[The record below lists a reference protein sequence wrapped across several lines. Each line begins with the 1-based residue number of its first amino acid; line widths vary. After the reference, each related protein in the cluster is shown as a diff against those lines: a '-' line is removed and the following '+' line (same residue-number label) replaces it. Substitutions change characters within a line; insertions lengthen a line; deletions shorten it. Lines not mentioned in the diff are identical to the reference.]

1 MKQVYIVVRY
11 DDDNEKR
18 IMAVFA
24 DLDTAYEYS
33 SDHNADSLDAPE
45 WYDVEAH
52 DVITAVN
59 TNIKE
64 G

>member
-24 DLDTAYEYS
+24 DLDTAHEYS
-33 SDHNADSLDAPE
+33 SDNNADSQDATD
-45 WYDVEAH
+45 WYDVEVH
-52 DVITAVN
+52 EVIT
-59 TNIKE
+59 
-64 G
+64 

>member
-24 DLDTAYEYS
+24 DLDTAYDYS
-33 SDHNADSLDAPE
+33 SAHNKSGDPE
-45 WYDVEAH
+45 WYDVEVH